1 MKLAWRD
8 IDAFLKKLDPKMRAV
23 LVYGPDSGLVQE
35 RAMALC
41 KQVVTDVND
50 PFNAAHLT
58 GEIIAAD
65 QARLTDEANAQSL
78 MGGMRLL
85 RITSS
90 GNDISPALKVWLKGN
105 PNPECVIIIEAGD
118 LKPKDALRKLCEEAT
133 NAAALPCYVE
143 DERGLATLVKDRLRE
158 MQITIQGDALAW
170 FSTNIKGDR
179 LRARMEIE
187 KLVLYMDGYNAAA
200 KAQHKNVTLD
210 DVKNSCGELGTQSID
225 DVVYAFGN
233 REAQQSLRAFT
244 RLSEEGVVP
253 VTIIRSLQNHVL
265 RLHAVK
271 SLMELHGQSLP
282 DAMKTL
288 QPPVF
293 FKQADQ
299 FAAQLRLYSLSQLRE
314 LLFKINALEVKSK
327 QSGQPVELLISN
339 FLLDSAA

>member
-23 LVYGPDSGLVQE
+23 LVYGPDAGLVQE

-41 KQVVTDVND
+41 KQVVKDVND

-58 GEIIAAD
+58 GETIAAD
-65 QARLTDEANAQSL
+65 PARLSDEASAQSL

-85 RITSS
+85 RITSA
-90 GNDISPALKVWLKGN
+90 GNDLSPALKVWLKGA
-105 PNPECVIIIEAGD
+105 PNPDCVIILEAGD
-118 LKPKDALRKLCEEAT
+118 LKPKDTLRKLCEELP

-143 DERGLATLVKDRLRE
+143 DERGLATLIRDQLRE
-158 MQITIQGDALAW
+158 RQMTIQADASAW

-187 KLVLYMDGYNAAA
+187 KLIIYMDGYNTAANP
-200 KAQHKNVTLD
+200 QHKTVTLD
-210 DVKNSCGELGTQSID
+210 DVKNSCGELGIQSID
-225 DVVYAFGN
+225 DVVYAFGS
-233 REAQQSLRAFT
+233 REVQQSLRAFS
-244 RLSEEGVVP
+244 RLSAEGVVP
-253 VTIIRSLQNHVL
+253 VTILRSLQNHVL

-271 SLMELHGQSLP
+271 SLIELHGQTLET
-282 DAMKTL
+282 AMKTL

-293 FKQADQ
+293 FKQAEQ
-299 FAAQLRLYSLSQLRE
+299 FAAQLRLYSLPQLHKI
-314 LLFKINALEVKSK
+314 LFKINELEAKSK
-327 QSGQPVELLISN
+327 QTGQPVELLISN